1 MAENNDEFLKKVYD
15 QYLGSDYEW
24 GDADLNPKRE
34 IRKTGEE
41 EWEDEQA
48 AIIDI
53 IEQRIKALKKEA
65 ANLPKYKKPEVV
77 DNDNFLTTTSG
88 INGGASP
95 SNDISLS
102 QLKTQSALG
111 GDLGD
116 NLFLPKSNVVPS
128 TKPSTPFGANSN
140 ILSAPQAP
148 SQ

>member
-53 IEQRIKALKKEA
+53 IEQRI
-65 ANLPKYKKPEVV
+65 
-77 DNDNFLTTTSG
+77 
-88 INGGASP
+88 
-95 SNDISLS
+95 
-102 QLKTQSALG
+102 
-111 GDLGD
+111 
-116 NLFLPKSNVVPS
+116 
-128 TKPSTPFGANSN
+128 
-140 ILSAPQAP
+140 
-148 SQ
+148 